1 MQLSSA
7 SIRGLEARCRHLVIR
22 RSEGSGRFSNPT
34 DREELVAEA
43 TQQAA
48 LMAIGLD
55 GDESANLWTAASYA
69 VRNVTAKR
77 GGSFLAEVV
86 VPRRQMATTSDR
98 IERAPSPTLVSAE
111 HAERFQAEMAWAIR
125 DSAKAGVGSILTLRI
140 WRAMLAAGRPD
151 VAFCCSKDDC
161 LDLMMAV
168 GRGRSVVMEH
178 VRIIRCV
185 AELLAAEI
193 VAEVE

>member
-1 MQLSSA
+1 MNLSSV
-7 SIRGLEARCRHLVIR
+7 SVRMLESRCRYLVIR

-34 DREELVAEA
+34 DREELIAEA

-48 LMAIGLD
+48 LMAIALE
-55 GDESANLWTAASYA
+55 GDDSKNLWTAANYA

-98 IERAPSPTLVSAE
+98 IERTPSPTLVSAE
-111 HAERFQAEMAWAIR
+111 HAERFQTEMAWAIR
-125 DSAKAGVGSILTLRI
+125 QSAKSGVGSILTLRI
-140 WRAMLAAGRPD
+140 WRSMLAAGRPN
-151 VAFCCSKDDC
+151 VAFHCAKDDAI
-161 LDLMMAV
+161 DLMLAV

-178 VRIIRCV
+178 VRIIRQV
-185 AELLAAEI
+185 AESLAAEI